1 MFVTVCDHFFDGS
14 EENYSVLEELYA
26 QHPEVKFLEFAY
38 DEQELYGTYENIQRE
53 SPLWMRHWHNSSRFI
68 AYCHL
73 PEDIEYVLYVDVD
86 EIFEPKKFLEWVE
99 KFPYRDYDA
108 VRFASYWY
116 FREARYRATAF
127 PDAALM
133 VRKDLLSAKTIFNPH
148 ERMGILLSCEGKK
161 QRCVKALDGQP
172 MMHHFSWVRT
182 QDEMMKKVQCWGHHW
197 ERDWSSLIQEEYKR
211 NFDGVDFVRCYEY
224 IEADPVLDPLKNSYK
239 EIKNRISLDE
249 HLQNLHRFP
258 HVMRVT
264 PQIVFRLAL
273 IKEFSL

>member
-14 EENYSVLEELYA
+14 EENYSVLEEMYA
-26 QHPEVKFLEFAY
+26 QHSEIKFLEFAY

-73 PEDIEYVLYVDVD
+73 PEDVDYVLYVDVD
-86 EIFEPKKFLEWVE
+86 EIFEPKKFLEWIE

-133 VRKDLLSAKTIFNPH
+133 VRKDLLSTKVIFNPH
-148 ERMGILLSCEGKK
+148 ERMGILLACEGKK
-161 QRCVKALDGQP
+161 QRCVKALDGLP
-172 MMHHFSWVRT
+172 MMHH
-182 QDEMMKKVQCWGHHW
+182 
-197 ERDWSSLIQEEYKR
+197 QEEYTR
-211 NFDGVDFVRCYEY
+211 SFDGVDFVRCYEY
-224 IEADPVLDPLKNSYK
+224 IEADPMLDPLKDPYK
-239 EIKNRISLDE
+239 EIENRISLDE

-258 HVMRVT
+258 HVTRVT

-273 IKEFSL
+273 IKEFAL